1 MCGSC
6 VELCGMCR
14 FCQGLEDFCTQS
26 ELETLSF
33 ASKRMFWD
41 CRDRIGKVRGAGGLK
56 HRRLARKHFD

>member
-1 MCGSC
+1 
-6 VELCGMCR
+6 MCR

-41 CRDRIGKVRGAGGLK
+41 CRDRIGKVRGAGGSEAQAAGQETL
-56 HRRLARKHFD
+56 